1 MNSLKKG
8 SKGQKLVK
16 ASLQNTEINEAHE
29 LIMDAIVTQ
38 KLMPSQK
45 VSEHILSDMFGI
57 SRTISRNL
65 MERFVAQQFL
75 VSLSPRVTQIAPLTL
90 LEIKQNFALRKILLP
105 ETASLAGSKVDFKK
119 LYELNDKIQK
129 LLPISD
135 DQSALNI
142 LKANK
147 QLNLLLCQ
155 PIGYPL
161 MLDWM
166 RQLEDTAMRIY
177 WLYVK
182 TKKNFP
188 YSNEQQRITFDLMK
202 TDDPKKIHSGIYD
215 MICLTEDRI
224 LNSIFSHEQFYTQD
238 LLV

>member
-1 MNSLKKG
+1 MAKI
-8 SKGQKLVK
+8 
-16 ASLQNTEINEAHE
+16 ALQNTETDEVYG
-29 LIMDAIVTQ
+29 LVMDAIVTQ

-45 VSEHILSDMFGI
+45 VSELILSDMFDI
-57 SRTISRNL
+57 SRTVSRNL
-65 MERFVAQQFL
+65 MERLVAQQFL

-90 LEIKQNFALRKILLP
+90 LEIKQNFALRKVLLP
-105 ETASLAGSKVDFKK
+105 ETASLAGSKVDFDK
-119 LYELNDKIQK
+119 LYKLNEEIQK
-129 LLPISD
+129 LLPISG
-135 DQSALNI
+135 DQSALKL
-142 LKANK
+142 LKTNK

-155 PIGYPL
+155 PVGYPL

-182 TKKNFP
+182 TKKDFP
-188 YSNEQQRITFDLMK
+188 YSNEQQTVTFDFMK
-202 TDDPKKIHSGIYD
+202 TDDPKKIKNGIYD
-215 MICLTEDRI
+215 MICQTEDRI